1 MRAVIDREGDFSV
14 EHEIMAAIESAER
27 TLGFAIDDETAEDV
41 LAYAKRK
48 CELNHKPDEYLPL
61 LYENE
66 LTDYFMRLEINLRGE
81 MNRLQRMSQVA
92 M

>member
-1 MRAVIDREGDFSV
+1 ML
-14 EHEIMAAIESAER
+14 
-27 TLGFAIDDETAEDV
+27 T
-41 LAYAKRK
+41 YAKRK

-66 LTDYFMRLEINLRGE
+66 LTDYFMRLAINLRGE
-81 MNRLQRMSQVA
+81 MNRVQRMSQVA